1 MKSKDITA
9 SVAMMTLLFFLLGGS
24 LFSQVRPH
32 HIFDNNM
39 VLQRDQPVKIWG
51 WSNPSE
57 QIKIEFGG
65 QIKSTNANQQGEWF
79 TYLDPIIA
87 NAKPQDMKVSGKVDS
102 VVFTNVLVGDIWVLG
117 GQSNMEMDLS
127 RIFHGDAEVLSAH
140 YPNIRLMTI
149 PSSVGQL
156 PKKDFERIN
165 EYDSWNDRY
174 DKKGYWFACSPSTV
188 ATFSGLGYVFG
199 RRIHMASQ
207 IPIGLIDASLGGTTV
222 EAWLSPSTL
231 KKMPENNSLLKQW
244 NDKEAAYD
252 PEEDLKTKIKN
263 WEKRSLVLKSQGLE
277 PAPKP
282 VAPSL
287 KPSLD
292 RNFPGASY
300 MGMVAII
307 GGLTV
312 KGVVFHQG
320 YNNALGDSRPALY
333 AANFKALIHDWRAL
347 FGNNNLPF
355 GIMELSAGGEP
366 QTLDNY
372 ELRMLDPAPYIRE
385 GQFNAFRDV
394 SNTGFVA
401 AYDQQV
407 NWYHPQKKAEVGE
420 RMARWALS
428 TQYGF
433 KLGWEPAIYKSIE
446 RLKDRIIVTF
456 SKEVKSSDDRPLEGF
471 SIAGADR
478 HFYPA
483 KAEYVK
489 VENEKGQKVNDKKR
503 VVVWNDFV
511 ADPVELRYAWARNP
525 LANLVSDADRI
536 IPVPLFR
543 TDHWDYPDAPYLP
556 EELETFRQNQK
567 LLQRQAEEHAR
578 IRIIREAEKLLQEK
592 KK

>member
-1 MKSKDITA
+1 MATPKLIIIVSFVL
-9 SVAMMTLLFFLLGGS
+9 SFGS
-24 LFSQVRPH
+24 LHSQVKPH

-39 VLQRDQPVKIWG
+39 VLQRDGPVKIWG
-51 WSNPSE
+51 WANPSE
-57 QIKIEFGG
+57 RVKIEFGG
-65 QIKSTNANQQGEWF
+65 QVKSTQANQQGEWV
-79 TYLDPIIA
+79 THLDPMMA
-87 NAKPQDMKVSGKVDS
+87 NTKPQDMKVSGKLDS
-102 VVFTNVLVGDIWVLG
+102 VVFTNVLVGDLWVLG

-149 PSSVGQL
+149 PSSAGYL

-174 DKKGYWFACSPSTV
+174 DKKGSWFACSPSTV
-188 ATFSGLGYVFG
+188 ATFSGLGYIFG

-207 IPIGLIDASLGGTTV
+207 VPIGLVDASLGGTTV
-222 EAWLSPSTL
+222 EAWISPATL
-231 KKMPENNSLLKQW
+231 NKMRENDSLLKQW
-244 NDKEAAYD
+244 NEKEAAFD
-252 PEEDLKTKIKN
+252 PVEDLKTKIIN

-282 VAPSL
+282 VAPSVR
-287 KPSLD
+287 PSLD
-292 RNFPGASY
+292 RNFPGYSY

-307 GGLTV
+307 GGLSV
-312 KGVVFHQG
+312 KGIVFHQG

-347 FGNNNLPF
+347 FSNENLPF

-394 SNTGFVA
+394 SNTGYAA

-428 TQYGF
+428 TQYGVD
-433 KLGWEPAIYKSIE
+433 LGWEPAIYTNIE

-471 SIAGADR
+471 SIAGTDQ

-489 VENEKGQKVNDKKR
+489 LENEKGQKVNDKKR
-503 VVVWNDFV
+503 IVVWNDLV
-511 ADPVELRYAWARNP
+511 VDPMALRYAWARNP
-525 LANLVSDADRI
+525 LGNLVNDATRI

-543 TDHWDYPDAPYLP
+543 TDHWDYPDVPYLP
-556 EELETFRQNQK
+556 EELEAFRQQQK
-567 LLQRQAEEHAR
+567 RLQRQAEEQAGTR
-578 IRIIREAEKLLQEK
+578 TIQEAEKRLKEK

>member
-1 MKSKDITA
+1 
-9 SVAMMTLLFFLLGGS
+9 MTTPKVILIVLFVLSFGS
-24 LFSQVRPH
+24 LYSQVRPH

-51 WSNPSE
+51 WANPSE
-57 QIKIEFGG
+57 RVKIEFGG
-65 QIKSTNANQQGEWF
+65 QVKSTQANQQGEWF
-79 TYLDPIIA
+79 THLDPMKA
-87 NAKPQDMKVSGKVDS
+87 NTQPQDMKVSGKVDAVIFS
-102 VVFTNVLVGDIWVLG
+102 NVLVGDIWVLG

-127 RIFHGDAEVLSAH
+127 RIFHGDAEVLSANF
-140 YPNIRLMTI
+140 PNIRLMTI
-149 PSSVGQL
+149 PSSAGHL

-188 ATFSGLGYVFG
+188 ATFSGLGYIFG
-199 RRIHMASQ
+199 RRIHLASQ

-222 EAWLSPSTL
+222 EAWLSPTTL
-231 KKMPENNSLLKQW
+231 NKMPENKALVKQW

-252 PEEDLKTKIKN
+252 PVEDLKTKITN

-282 VAPSL
+282 VEPSVR
-287 KPSLD
+287 PSLD
-292 RNFPGASY
+292 RNFPGSSY
-300 MGMVAII
+300 TGMVAII

-312 KGVVFHQG
+312 KGVLFHQG

-333 AANFKALIHDWRAL
+333 ALNYKALINDWRAL
-347 FGNNNLPF
+347 FNNKNLPF
-355 GIMELSAGGEP
+355 GVMELSAGGEP

-385 GQFNAFRDV
+385 GQFNAYRDLP
-394 SNTGFVA
+394 NTGYAA

-471 SIAGADR
+471 SIAGPDQ

-489 VENEKGQKVNDKKR
+489 LVNEKGQKVNDKKR
-503 VVVWNDFV
+503 VIVWNDLV
-511 ADPVELRYAWARNP
+511 VDPVELRYAWARNP
-525 LANLVSDADRI
+525 LGNLVNDADRI

-543 TDHWDYPDAPYLP
+543 TDQWEYPDAPYLP
-556 EELETFRQNQK
+556 EEVEAFRQKQK
-567 LLQRQAEEHAR
+567 LLQRKAEELAQL
-578 IRIIREAEKLLQEK
+578 RIIQEAEKLLKEK

>member
-1 MKSKDITA
+1 
-9 SVAMMTLLFFLLGGS
+9 MTTPKVILIVLFVLSFGS
-24 LFSQVRPH
+24 LYSQVRPH

-51 WSNPSE
+51 WANPSE
-57 QIKIEFGG
+57 RVKIEFGG
-65 QIKSTNANQQGEWF
+65 QVKSTQANQQGEWF
-79 TYLDPIIA
+79 THLDPMKA
-87 NAKPQDMKVSGKVDS
+87 NTQPQDMKVSGKVDAVIFS
-102 VVFTNVLVGDIWVLG
+102 NVLVGDIWVLG

-127 RIFHGDAEVLSAH
+127 RIFHGDAEVLSANF
-140 YPNIRLMTI
+140 PNIRLMTI
-149 PSSVGQL
+149 PSSAGHL

-188 ATFSGLGYVFG
+188 ATFSGLGYIFG
-199 RRIHMASQ
+199 RRIHLASQ

-222 EAWLSPSTL
+222 EAWLSPTTL
-231 KKMPENNSLLKQW
+231 NKMPENKALVKQW

-252 PEEDLKTKIKN
+252 PVEDLKTKITN

-282 VAPSL
+282 VEPSVR
-287 KPSLD
+287 PSLD
-292 RNFPGASY
+292 RNFPGSSY
-300 MGMVAII
+300 TGMVAII

-312 KGVVFHQG
+312 KGVLFHQG

-333 AANFKALIHDWRAL
+333 ALNYKALINDWRAL
-347 FGNNNLPF
+347 FNNKNLPF
-355 GIMELSAGGEP
+355 GVMELSAGGEP

-385 GQFNAFRDV
+385 GQFNAYRDLP
-394 SNTGFVA
+394 NTGYAA

-433 KLGWEPAIYKSIE
+433 DLGWEPVVYKNIE
-446 RLKDRIIVTF
+446 RLKDRIIVNF

-471 SIAGADR
+471 SIAGPDQ

-489 VENEKGQKVNDKKR
+489 LVNEKGQKVNDKKR
-503 VVVWNDFV
+503 VVVWNDLV
-511 ADPVELRYAWARNP
+511 VDPVELRYAWARNP
-525 LANLVSDADRI
+525 LGNLVNDADRI

-543 TDHWDYPDAPYLP
+543 TDQWEYPDAPYLP
-556 EELETFRQNQK
+556 EEVEAFRQKQK
-567 LLQRQAEEHAR
+567 LLQRKAEELAQL
-578 IRIIREAEKLLQEK
+578 RIIQEAEKLLKEK

>member
-1 MKSKDITA
+1 
-9 SVAMMTLLFFLLGGS
+9 MTTPKVILIVLFVLSFGS
-24 LFSQVRPH
+24 LYSQVRPH

-51 WSNPSE
+51 WANPSE
-57 QIKIEFGG
+57 RIIIEFGG
-65 QIKSTNANQQGEWF
+65 QVKSTQANQQGEWF
-79 TYLDPIIA
+79 THLDPMKA
-87 NAKPQDMKVSGKVDS
+87 NTQPQDMKVSGKVDAVIFS
-102 VVFTNVLVGDIWVLG
+102 NVLVGDIWVLG

-127 RIFHGDAEVLSAH
+127 RIFHGDAEVLSANF
-140 YPNIRLMTI
+140 PNIRLMTI
-149 PSSVGQL
+149 PSSAGHL

-188 ATFSGLGYVFG
+188 ATFSGLGYIFG
-199 RRIHMASQ
+199 RRIHLASQ

-222 EAWLSPSTL
+222 EAWLSPTTL
-231 KKMPENNSLLKQW
+231 NKMPENKALVKQW

-252 PEEDLKTKIKN
+252 PVEDLKTKITN

-282 VAPSL
+282 VEPSVR
-287 KPSLD
+287 PSLD
-292 RNFPGASY
+292 RNFPGSSY
-300 MGMVAII
+300 TGMVAII

-312 KGVVFHQG
+312 KGVLFHQG

-333 AANFKALIHDWRAL
+333 ALNYKALINDWRAL
-347 FGNNNLPF
+347 FNNKNLPF
-355 GIMELSAGGEP
+355 GVMELSAGGEP

-385 GQFNAFRDV
+385 GQFNAYRDLP
-394 SNTGFVA
+394 NTGYAA

-433 KLGWEPAIYKSIE
+433 DLGWEPVVYKNIE

-471 SIAGADR
+471 SIAGPDQ

-489 VENEKGQKVNDKKR
+489 LVNEKGQKVNDKKR
-503 VVVWNDFV
+503 VVVWNDLV
-511 ADPVELRYAWARNP
+511 VDPVELRYAWARNP
-525 LANLVSDADRI
+525 LGNLVNDADRI

-543 TDHWDYPDAPYLP
+543 TDQWEYPDAPYLP
-556 EELETFRQNQK
+556 EEVEAFRQKQK
-567 LLQRQAEEHAR
+567 LLQRKAEELAQL
-578 IRIIREAEKLLQEK
+578 RIIQEAEKLLKEK

>member
-65 QIKSTNANQQGEWF
+65 QVKSTNANQQGEWF
-79 TYLDPIIA
+79 TYLDPMIA
-87 NAKPQDMKVSGKVDS
+87 NAKPQNMKVSGKVDS

-156 PKKDFERIN
+156 PKKDYERIN

-207 IPIGLIDASLGGTTV
+207 IPIGLIDASLGGTTI

-433 KLGWEPAIYKSIE
+433 KLGWEPAICKNIE

>member
-1 MKSKDITA
+1 
-9 SVAMMTLLFFLLGGS
+9 
-24 LFSQVRPH
+24 
-32 HIFDNNM
+32 
-39 VLQRDQPVKIWG
+39 
-51 WSNPSE
+51 
-57 QIKIEFGG
+57 
-65 QIKSTNANQQGEWF
+65 
-79 TYLDPIIA
+79 
-87 NAKPQDMKVSGKVDS
+87 MKVSGKVDAVIFS
-102 VVFTNVLVGDIWVLG
+102 NVLVGDIWVLG

-127 RIFHGDAEVLSAH
+127 RIFHGDAEVLSANF
-140 YPNIRLMTI
+140 PNIRLMTI
-149 PSSVGQL
+149 PSSAGHL

-188 ATFSGLGYVFG
+188 ATFSGLGYIFG
-199 RRIHMASQ
+199 RRIHLASQ

-222 EAWLSPSTL
+222 EAWLSPTTL
-231 KKMPENNSLLKQW
+231 NKMPENKALVKQW

-252 PEEDLKTKIKN
+252 PVEDLKTKITN

-282 VAPSL
+282 VEPSVR
-287 KPSLD
+287 PSLD
-292 RNFPGASY
+292 RNFPGSSY
-300 MGMVAII
+300 TGMVAII

-312 KGVVFHQG
+312 KGVLFHQG

-333 AANFKALIHDWRAL
+333 ALNYKALINDWRAL
-347 FGNNNLPF
+347 FNNKNLPF
-355 GIMELSAGGEP
+355 GVMELSAGGEP

-385 GQFNAFRDV
+385 GQFNAYRDLP
-394 SNTGFVA
+394 NTGYAA

-433 KLGWEPAIYKSIE
+433 DLGWEPVVYKNIE

-471 SIAGADR
+471 SIAGPDQ

-489 VENEKGQKVNDKKR
+489 LVNEKGQKVNDKKR
-503 VVVWNDFV
+503 VVVWNDLV
-511 ADPVELRYAWARNP
+511 VDPVELRYAWARNP
-525 LANLVSDADRI
+525 LGNLVNDADRI

-543 TDHWDYPDAPYLP
+543 TDQWEYPDAPYLP
-556 EELETFRQNQK
+556 EEVEAFRQKQK
-567 LLQRQAEEHAR
+567 LLQRKAEELAQL
-578 IRIIREAEKLLQEK
+578 RIIQEAEKLLKEK

>member
-1 MKSKDITA
+1 
-9 SVAMMTLLFFLLGGS
+9 MTTPKVILIVLFVLSFGS
-24 LFSQVRPH
+24 LYSQVRPH

-51 WSNPSE
+51 WANPSE
-57 QIKIEFGG
+57 RVKIEFGG
-65 QIKSTNANQQGEWF
+65 QVKSTQANQQGEWF
-79 TYLDPIIA
+79 THLDPMKA
-87 NAKPQDMKVSGKVDS
+87 NTQPQDMKVSGKVDAVIFS
-102 VVFTNVLVGDIWVLG
+102 NVLVGDIWVLG

-127 RIFHGDAEVLSAH
+127 RIFHGDAEVLSANF
-140 YPNIRLMTI
+140 PNIRLMTI
-149 PSSVGQL
+149 PSSAGHL

-188 ATFSGLGYVFG
+188 ATFSGLGYIFG
-199 RRIHMASQ
+199 RRIHLASQ

-222 EAWLSPSTL
+222 EAWLSPTTL
-231 KKMPENNSLLKQW
+231 NKMPENKALVKQW

-252 PEEDLKTKIKN
+252 PVEDLKTKITN

-282 VAPSL
+282 VEPSVR
-287 KPSLD
+287 PSLD
-292 RNFPGASY
+292 RNFPGSSY
-300 MGMVAII
+300 TGMVAII

-312 KGVVFHQG
+312 KGVLFHQG

-333 AANFKALIHDWRAL
+333 ALNYKALINDWRAL
-347 FGNNNLPF
+347 FNNKNLPF
-355 GIMELSAGGEP
+355 GVMELSAGGEP

-385 GQFNAFRDV
+385 GQFNAYRDLP
-394 SNTGFVA
+394 NTGYAA

-471 SIAGADR
+471 SIAGPDQ

-489 VENEKGQKVNDKKR
+489 LVNEKGQKVNDKER
-503 VVVWNDFV
+503 VVVWNDLV
-511 ADPVELRYAWARNP
+511 VDPVELRYAWARNP
-525 LANLVSDADRI
+525 LGNLVNDADRI

-543 TDHWDYPDAPYLP
+543 TDQWEYPDAPYLP
-556 EELETFRQNQK
+556 EEVEAFRQKQK
-567 LLQRQAEEHAR
+567 LLQRKAEELAQL
-578 IRIIREAEKLLQEK
+578 RIIQEAEKLLKEK

>member
-1 MKSKDITA
+1 
-9 SVAMMTLLFFLLGGS
+9 
-24 LFSQVRPH
+24 
-32 HIFDNNM
+32 
-39 VLQRDQPVKIWG
+39 
-51 WSNPSE
+51 
-57 QIKIEFGG
+57 
-65 QIKSTNANQQGEWF
+65 
-79 TYLDPIIA
+79 
-87 NAKPQDMKVSGKVDS
+87 
-102 VVFTNVLVGDIWVLG
+102 
-117 GQSNMEMDLS
+117 
-127 RIFHGDAEVLSAH
+127 
-140 YPNIRLMTI
+140 
-149 PSSVGQL
+149 
-156 PKKDFERIN
+156 
-165 EYDSWNDRY
+165 
-174 DKKGYWFACSPSTV
+174 
-188 ATFSGLGYVFG
+188 
-199 RRIHMASQ
+199 MASQ

-222 EAWLSPSTL
+222 EAWISPTTL
-231 KKMPENNSLLKQW
+231 NKMPENKALVKQW
-244 NDKEAAYD
+244 NDKEAVYD
-252 PEEDLKTKIKN
+252 PVEDLKTKITN

-287 KPSLD
+287 RPSLD

-320 YNNALGDSRPALY
+320 YNNALSDSRPALY

-433 KLGWEPAIYKSIE
+433 KLGWEPALCKNIE

-503 VVVWNDFV
+503 VVVWNDLV

>member
-1 MKSKDITA
+1 MVTPKVITI
-9 SVAMMTLLFFLLGGS
+9 LFFFLLLGS
-24 LFSQVRPH
+24 LYSQVRPH

-65 QIKSTNANQQGEWF
+65 QVKSTNANQQGEWF
-79 TYLDPIIA
+79 TYLDPMIA
-87 NAKPQDMKVSGKVDS
+87 NAKPQNMKVSGKVDS

-140 YPNIRLMTI
+140 YPSIRLMTI
-149 PSSVGQL
+149 PSSAGKM

-199 RRIHMASQ
+199 RRIHMVSQ

-231 KKMPENNSLLKQW
+231 NKMPENKALVKQW

-252 PEEDLKTKIKN
+252 PVEDLKTKITN

-282 VAPSL
+282 VEPSVR
-287 KPSLD
+287 PSLD
-292 RNFPGASY
+292 RNFPGSSY
-300 MGMVAII
+300 TGMVAII
-307 GGLTV
+307 GGLSV

-347 FGNNNLPF
+347 FGNKNLPF

-385 GQFNAFRDV
+385 GQFNAFRDI

-433 KLGWEPAIYKSIE
+433 KLGWEPAICKSIE

-456 SKEVKSSDDRPLEGF
+456 NKEVKSSDDRPLEGF
-471 SIAGADR
+471 SIAGPDQ

-489 VENEKGQKVNDKKR
+489 TENEKGQKVNDKKR
-503 VVVWNDFV
+503 VVVWNDLV
-511 ADPVELRYAWARNP
+511 VDPVELRYAWARNP
-525 LANLVSDADRI
+525 LANLVSDGDRI

-543 TDHWDYPDAPYLP
+543 TDHWEYPDAPYLP
-556 EELETFRQNQK
+556 DEVEAFRQQQK
-567 LLQRQAEEHAR
+567 LLQRKAEEMAR
-578 IRIIREAEKLLQEK
+578 IRIIKEAEKLLQEK
-592 KK
+592 GK

>member
-1 MKSKDITA
+1 
-9 SVAMMTLLFFLLGGS
+9 MTTPKVILIVLFVLSFGS
-24 LFSQVRPH
+24 LYSQVRPH

-51 WSNPSE
+51 WANPSE
-57 QIKIEFGG
+57 RVKIEFGG
-65 QIKSTNANQQGEWF
+65 QVKSTQANQQGEWF
-79 TYLDPIIA
+79 THLDPMKA
-87 NAKPQDMKVSGKVDS
+87 NTQPQDMKVSGKVDAVIFS
-102 VVFTNVLVGDIWVLG
+102 NVLVGDIWVLG

-127 RIFHGDAEVLSAH
+127 RIFHGDAEVLSANF
-140 YPNIRLMTI
+140 PNIRLMTI
-149 PSSVGQL
+149 PSSAGHL

-188 ATFSGLGYVFG
+188 ATFSGLGYIFG
-199 RRIHMASQ
+199 RRIHLASQ

-222 EAWLSPSTL
+222 EAWLSPTTL
-231 KKMPENNSLLKQW
+231 DKMPENKALVKQW

-252 PEEDLKTKIKN
+252 PVEDLKTKITN

-282 VAPSL
+282 VEPSVR
-287 KPSLD
+287 PSLD
-292 RNFPGASY
+292 RNFPGSSY
-300 MGMVAII
+300 TGMVAII

-312 KGVVFHQG
+312 KGVLFHQG

-333 AANFKALIHDWRAL
+333 ALNYKALINDWRAL
-347 FGNNNLPF
+347 FNNKNLPF
-355 GIMELSAGGEP
+355 GVMELSAGGEP

-385 GQFNAFRDV
+385 GQFNAYRDLP
-394 SNTGFVA
+394 NTGYAA

-471 SIAGADR
+471 SIAGPDQ

-489 VENEKGQKVNDKKR
+489 LVNEKGQKVNDKKR
-503 VVVWNDFV
+503 VVVWNDLV
-511 ADPVELRYAWARNP
+511 VDPVELRYAWARNP
-525 LANLVSDADRI
+525 LGNLVNDADRI

-543 TDHWDYPDAPYLP
+543 TDQWEYPDAPYLP
-556 EELETFRQNQK
+556 EEVEAFRQKQK
-567 LLQRQAEEHAR
+567 LLQRKAEELAQL
-578 IRIIREAEKLLQEK
+578 RIIQEAEKLLKEK